1 MLAWVAGVV
10 FGVQDWAPG
19 WRLVRRPPAYIVNWR
34 IGAEGEQKTARAL
47 ERTRVVGVGD
57 MVHDVNCSR
66 GNYDHIVVGPA
77 GVFLLG
83 DQEPSGASCTCE
95 TGSRTLRR
103 RLGSRGRQ
111 RVARRSRSSGAGNRG
126 APQQG
131 APATN
136 RLSALGRTPVV
147 VLWSDFEPGIYGDG
161 RCALAH
167 PRLCVL
173 QGNGS
178 RRAPARSMR
187 RQPTSWSQ
195 LYARSR
201 LTDAAAANAWRDPRL
216 CSPPQWGWK
225 GGSRRGRK
233 RARGLEAR
241 PADPRDRHPLPAG
254 AGETRHV
261 ACSTCRD
268 PRCT

>member
-1 MLAWVAGVV
+1 
-10 FGVQDWAPG
+10 
-19 WRLVRRPPAYIVNWR
+19 
-34 IGAEGEQKTARAL
+34 
-47 ERTRVVGVGD
+47 

-77 GVFLLG
+77 GVFLL
-83 DQEPSGASCTCE
+83 E
-95 TGSRTLRR
+95 TKNLQARRVHAKRAAVPCADDWIPRPNALRVDPDRR
-103 RLGSRGRQ
+103 RWEP
-111 RVARRSRSSGAGNRG
+111 RRTSARSSSDE
-126 APQQG
+126 PV
-131 APATN
+131 
-136 RLSALGRTPVV
+136 SALGRTP
-147 VLWSDFEPGIYGDG
+147 WSCSG
-161 RCALAH
+161 RTSSRGSMGTAGARLH

-216 CSPPQWGWK
+216 CSPPQWRWK
-225 GGSRRGRK
+225 GGSARSEASP
-233 RARGLEAR
+233 RAGST
-241 PADPRDRHPLPAG
+241 PGYPRNRHPLPAG

-261 ACSTCRD
+261 RVYLS
-268 PRCT
+268 